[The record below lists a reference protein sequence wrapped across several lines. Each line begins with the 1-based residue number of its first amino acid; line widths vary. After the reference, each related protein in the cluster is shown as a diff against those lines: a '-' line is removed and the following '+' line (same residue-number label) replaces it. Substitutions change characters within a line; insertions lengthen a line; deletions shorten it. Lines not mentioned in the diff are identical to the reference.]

1 MNFINPL
8 KKISICNIELANLY
22 DRCNLYD
29 GNKEGEFTMIRKRS
43 LLLCATAAVVS
54 GSLSIGP
61 ARAQA
66 EATDSATAS
75 DASLGDIV
83 VTAQKREEN
92 INKVPMSITAAT
104 AQQLRNA
111 GVTEIRDLVKITP
124 GLTYADSTTGT
135 PVYTIRGVGFSDFAL
150 AGRPT
155 VTVYTDQAPIPFSIE
170 TRGVALDLERVEV
183 LKGPQG
189 TLFGTNSTGG
199 AINFIAAKPT
209 TELKF
214 GGDLSY
220 GRFNSTQ
227 VSAFVSGPISST
239 LTARVA
245 VEHDGMDAWQVN
257 YLNGDKN
264 GVQDFWNG
272 RLTLAWAPTD
282 QLKASLTVNR
292 WIDHSDT
299 QAQQFI
305 AYANNVPVPV
315 PELASLP
322 TAPANNRA
330 AGWDAGRN
338 YRKDNNFL
346 QTNLRLDYELADAM
360 TVTSLTSYSRY
371 REDQLSDLDGTTV
384 SNNYQQTLGKI
395 RSISQEL
402 RLAGRFL
409 QNVRYT
415 IGGSYSD
422 DKSTELDPTFS
433 PVASISNALG
443 VPVNFVT
450 KTNQS
455 SVTKAVF
462 ASFDYDVTPDINV
475 YAGGRYTDFRTN
487 FHGCAADTGDGFI
500 GSVFGVQPGEC
511 FTPTATGAPGIV
523 NTILRQNNFSWR
535 AGAQWTVAP
544 RIMLYAN
551 LSKGYKAGSFPV
563 LPATSFHQFDPVD
576 QESVLAYEAG
586 FKAALFDRAV
596 QLNGAVFHYD
606 YTNKQILGY
615 ASVIINGGAVQVLRL
630 INIPKSRINGAEIEI
645 TTAPVEGLK
654 ISAAG
659 TYVSTRITS
668 PFVGIDPLGAT
679 ADFEGGRFPNTP
691 KWQFSS
697 DAEYK
702 WAVNE
707 SVNAF
712 LGGNLRYQS
721 ATNSGFGNVALF
733 STKEYALLDLRA
745 GIESGDGKWR
755 ASLWGRNVTNT
766 YYWTAAAHAQDAV
779 VRFAGMPVTYGTSIN
794 FRF

>member
-1 MNFINPL
+1 
-8 KKISICNIELANLY
+8 
-22 DRCNLYD
+22 
-29 GNKEGEFTMIRKRS
+29 
-43 LLLCATAAVVS
+43 LLCATAAFAGGLGVAPS
-54 GSLSIGP
+54 Q
-61 ARAQA
+61 AQA
-66 EATDSATAS
+66 QADSPSPATAAS
-75 DASLGDIV
+75 DAGVPEII
-83 VTAQKREEN
+83 VTAQKREES
-92 INKVPMSITAAT
+92 INRVPMSITAAT

-111 GVTEIRDLVKITP
+111 GVMEVRDLVKIAP

-135 PVYTIRGVGFSDFAL
+135 PIYTIRGVGFSDFAL

-155 VTVYTDQAPIPFSIE
+155 VTVYADQAPIPFSIE
-170 TRGVALDLERVEV
+170 TRGVALDLDRVEV

-209 TELKF
+209 DELRF
-214 GGDLSY
+214 GADLSY

-227 VSAFVSGPISST
+227 VAAFVSGPISST
-239 LTARVA
+239 LSARLA

-257 YLNGDKN
+257 YLNGEKL

-272 RLTLAWAPTD
+272 RLTLAWAPTET
-282 QLKASLTVNR
+282 LKATLTVNR

-322 TAPANNRA
+322 AAPSNNRA
-330 AGWDAGRN
+330 AGWDANRN

-346 QTNLRLDYELADAM
+346 QTNLRLDYDVADS
-360 TVTSLTSYSRY
+360 TTLTSLTSYSRY
-371 REDQLSDLDGTTV
+371 RENQLSDLDGTTV
-384 SNNYQQTLGKI
+384 SNNYQQTLGTI

-409 QNVRYT
+409 KGGRYT
-415 IGGSYSD
+415 IGGSYGD
-422 DKSTELDPTFS
+422 DKSTELDPTYS

-443 VPVNFVT
+443 VPVDFIT
-450 KTNQS
+450 RTNQKS
-455 SVTKAVF
+455 TTKAIF
-462 ASFDYDVTPDINV
+462 ASVDYDLTSDLNV

-487 FHGCAADTGDGFI
+487 FHGCAADTGNGVI
-500 GSVFGVQPGEC
+500 GGVFGVAPGQC
-511 FTPTATGAPGIV
+511 FTPTAAGTPGIV
-523 NTILRQNNFSWR
+523 DQLLKQDNFSWR

-544 RIMLYAN
+544 RVMLYAN
-551 LSKGYKAGSFPV
+551 VSKGYKAGSFPV

-586 FKAALFDRAV
+586 FKASLLNRAV
-596 QLNGAVFHYD
+596 QVNGAIFHYD

-615 ASVIINGGAVQVLRL
+615 ATVTIGGGAVQVLRL
-630 INIPKSRINGAEIEI
+630 INIPKSRINGAELEI
-645 TTAPVEGLK
+645 TAAPVEGLR

-659 TYVSTRITS
+659 TYISTRITS

-679 ADFEGGRFPNTP
+679 ANFRGDRFPNTP

-702 WAVNE
+702 WAVTG

-712 LGGNLRYQS
+712 VGGNMRYQS
-721 ATNSGFGNVALF
+721 ATNSGFGNVGLF
-733 STKEYALLDLRA
+733 ATKEYALLDLRA
-745 GIESGDGKWR
+745 GVESSDGKWR
-755 ASLWGRNVTNT
+755 ASLWGRNITNT
-766 YYWTAAAHAQDAV
+766 YYWTSTTHAQDAV
-779 VRFAGMPVTYGTSIN
+779 VRFAGMPATYGVTLN
-794 FRF
+794 FRY